1 MTARFLTSNCFIREL
16 KWPLAGQVKNFY
28 KELCGKHE
36 LILLP
41 APTWR
46 GSVPGMSRIWWRRET
61 RLTHKKEK
69 PSLTLGASGPRA
81 MGFGSLS
88 PSSKGFI
95 SQKLTIVLRLYQPP
109 TLISVPQQSTSP
121 ESWQARYQEEREEQ
135 TLTAIQPW
143 RSSSKSLS
151 IFWQTA
157 PSRALETE
165 RWLQASFPCPFSS
178 RHFHLDLPLWA
189 DSVKQVNP
197 KLHKSS
203 RCNLRGVGGGSKT
216 FYSKREDTLSSWLIE
231 DRI

>member
-143 RSSSKSLS
+143 RSSSQESQHLLTNGTIQSPGDRTMAPGQLSL
-151 IFWQTA
+151 
-157 PSRALETE
+157 
-165 RWLQASFPCPFSS
+165 PF
-178 RHFHLDLPLWA
+178 
-189 DSVKQVNP
+189 QQQ
-197 KLHKSS
+197 
-203 RCNLRGVGGGSKT
+203 
-216 FYSKREDTLSSWLIE
+216 TLSLRSSPVSRFGQTSESQIT
-231 DRI
+231 